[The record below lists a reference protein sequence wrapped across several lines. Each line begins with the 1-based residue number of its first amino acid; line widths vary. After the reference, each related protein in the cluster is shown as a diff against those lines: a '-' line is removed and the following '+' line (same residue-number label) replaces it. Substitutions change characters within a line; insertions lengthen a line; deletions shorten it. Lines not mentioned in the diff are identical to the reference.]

1 MRMNDKTKKIVAVVV
16 VVFFAIAFVLPL
28 MSIFVKADATQQ
40 QLNQELKQQA
50 QKKNAINKEINNVKD
65 QKKDIIAEKKVIDG
79 QVKNLEDDVD
89 SLNGG
94 IAQDNQDI
102 TQINAD
108 LQAATT
114 AEQQQYATFKKRV
127 RVMYEQGT
135 TGYLDVLLSA
145 RNFTDF
151 LNRFEIIKQIATYD
165 KDRVRRL
172 EQVRK
177 SIDANK
183 LALEQK
189 KQTKV
194 VKVSTLKEKVSSLG
208 QKQDERDALMN
219 ELSQTEQ
226 ELVKTLKSV
235 EAEEQQTL
243 ADLRSLMSPPNT
255 TKYAGGQMA
264 WPAPGYYTVTS
275 PFGYRYHPVLK
286 VNKLHTGVDV
296 AVPSGSTVVAV
307 NGGKV
312 IKAGYNGAYG
322 NHVIIDHGGGIAT
335 LYAHGSSLSVSV
347 GQQVSRGQ
355 QIMKSGS
362 TGYSTGPHLH
372 FEVIVNGNP
381 VNPMGYFN

>member
-1 MRMNDKTKKIVAVVV
+1 MNDKTKKIVAIIV

-28 MSIFVKADATQQ
+28 MAIFVKAAPSQQ

-50 QKKNAINKEINNVKD
+50 QKKNAINNEIKEIKE
-65 QKKDIIAEKKVIDG
+65 QKKDIIAEKKKIDG
-79 QVKNLEDDVD
+79 EVKGLEDDVD

-94 IAQDNQDI
+94 ITQDNQDI

-108 LQAATT
+108 LQEATI
-114 AEQQQYATFKKRV
+114 ASQKQYETFKKRV
-127 RVMYEQGT
+127 RVMYEQGSS
-135 TGYLDVLLSA
+135 GYLEVLLSA
-145 RNFTDF
+145 QNFTDF

-165 KDRVRRL
+165 KDMVSRL
-172 EQVRK
+172 EQTRK

-189 KQTKV
+189 KQSKV
-194 VKVSTLKEKVSSLG
+194 VKVSSLKEKVSSLG
-208 QKQDERDALMN
+208 KKQVQRDALMS
-219 ELSQTEQ
+219 ELTQTEQ
-226 ELVKTLKSV
+226 ELVKTLKAV
-235 EAEEQQTL
+235 EAEEQQTR
-243 ADLRSLMSPPNT
+243 AELRSLMSPPNT
-255 TKYAGGQMA
+255 TKYAGGKMA

-275 PFGYRYHPVLK
+275 PFGYRFHPVLK

-296 AVPSGSTVVAV
+296 AVPSGSSIVAV

-322 NHVIIDHGGGIAT
+322 NHVIIDHGGGVAT
-335 LYAHGSSLSVSV
+335 LYAHGSSLGVSV

-355 QIMKSGS
+355 QIMKAGS

-372 FEVIVNGNP
+372 FEVIVNGEP
-381 VNPMGYFN
+381 VNPMGYY